1 MDFSL
6 GAYFQTF
13 FHFLDCVLSFN
24 AKFFFGCLQLIQH
37 QKTDFINIKN
47 NTVNGPSQIPQE
59 KVKKR
64 ENIYIYISSFPFAIH
79 ENHFD

>member
-37 QKTDFINIKN
+37 QKTDLINIKN
-47 NTVNGPSQIPQE
+47 NAANGPS
-59 KVKKR
+59 
-64 ENIYIYISSFPFAIH
+64 
-79 ENHFD
+79 